1 MGRRLP
7 SAKNCCLL
15 HFPVLAIRVSVQCK
29 KNWIPHVQTN
39 SKQLFWEP
47 TSGILSLMYCKTYSH
62 NWKTWVSFKL
72 CHLKLIYH
80 TSHLHV
86 QLTMRKRHCVCSKV
100 HNTESLST
108 HISWAWQGGQE
119 LDKNWFFW
127 LMMIC
132 GNEEQ
137 FSVGNFFLH
146 SINWRSWVMPTKL
159 CSCLQLLHH
168 HIQSML
174 TPSQDQPHR
183 LIVSQSVS
191 QYLFFFSFLQICFQK
206 LSFQMQ
212 FQHFKMHSWQLNMNW
227 KSDWVF
233 VWLLIRLCGHIDNT
247 SKIFLN
253 FHANDKGQERTAES
267 FWNVK
272 ENWLDILP
280 GHMVEEHSRRQNDVT
295 ETFSISQNCLI
306 LCLRCWS
313 LSPHVPKRQFP
324 RGFGLWFLIPDHMDD
339 KAGYEH
345 LYWVFP
351 MQVGSK
357 LITN

>member
-1 MGRRLP
+1 
-7 SAKNCCLL
+7 
-15 HFPVLAIRVSVQCK
+15 
-29 KNWIPHVQTN
+29 
-39 SKQLFWEP
+39 
-47 TSGILSLMYCKTYSH
+47 MYCKTHSH
-62 NWKTWVSFKL
+62 NWKTFKL

-86 QLTMRKRHCVCSKV
+86 QLMMGKRHHVCSKV

-119 LDKNWFFW
+119 QDKNWFFW
-127 LMMIC
+127 LVMIC
-132 GNEEQ
+132 GNEKQ
-137 FSVGNFFLH
+137 FSVGIFFLH

-159 CSCLQLLHH
+159 CWCLQLLHH

-174 TPSQDQPHR
+174 T
-183 LIVSQSVS
+183 
-191 QYLFFFSFLQICFQK
+191 
-206 LSFQMQ
+206 
-212 FQHFKMHSWQLNMNW
+212 
-227 KSDWVF
+227 
-233 VWLLIRLCGHIDNT
+233 
-247 SKIFLN
+247 
-253 FHANDKGQERTAES
+253 
-267 FWNVK
+267 
-272 ENWLDILP
+272 LP
-280 GHMVEEHSRRQNDVT
+280 GHMIEEHSRRQNNVT

>member
-7 SAKNCCLL
+7 SPKNCCLL
-15 HFPVLAIRVSVQCK
+15 HFPFLAIRVSVECK

-47 TSGILSLMYCKTYSH
+47 TSGILSLMYCKTHSH

-86 QLTMRKRHCVCSKV
+86 QLMMRKSHCVCSKV

-119 LDKNWFFW
+119 QDKNWFFW

-191 QYLFFFSFLQICFQK
+191 QSIPLLFFLFCRFAS
-206 LSFQMQ
+206 
-212 FQHFKMHSWQLNMNW
+212 
-227 KSDWVF
+227 KSSLF
-233 VWLLIRLCGHIDNT
+233 RCN
-247 SKIFLN
+247 
-253 FHANDKGQERTAES
+253 
-267 FWNVK
+267 
-272 ENWLDILP
+272 
-280 GHMVEEHSRRQNDVT
+280 
-295 ETFSISQNCLI
+295 FSISKCTLD
-306 LCLRCWS
+306 S
-313 LSPHVPKRQFP
+313 
-324 RGFGLWFLIPDHMDD
+324 
-339 KAGYEH
+339 
-345 LYWVFP
+345 
-351 MQVGSK
+351 
-357 LITN
+357 

>member
-7 SAKNCCLL
+7 SPKNCCLL
-15 HFPVLAIRVSVQCK
+15 HFPFLAIRVSVECK

-47 TSGILSLMYCKTYSH
+47 TSGILSLMYCKTHSH

-80 TSHLHV
+80 TSHPHV
-86 QLTMRKRHCVCSKV
+86 QLMMRKRHC
-100 HNTESLST
+100 
-108 HISWAWQGGQE
+108 GQE
-119 LDKNWFFW
+119 QDKNWFFW

-191 QYLFFFSFLQICFQK
+191 QSIPLLFFLFCRFAS
-206 LSFQMQ
+206 
-212 FQHFKMHSWQLNMNW
+212 
-227 KSDWVF
+227 KSSLF
-233 VWLLIRLCGHIDNT
+233 RCN
-247 SKIFLN
+247 
-253 FHANDKGQERTAES
+253 
-267 FWNVK
+267 
-272 ENWLDILP
+272 
-280 GHMVEEHSRRQNDVT
+280 
-295 ETFSISQNCLI
+295 FSISKCTLD
-306 LCLRCWS
+306 S
-313 LSPHVPKRQFP
+313 
-324 RGFGLWFLIPDHMDD
+324 
-339 KAGYEH
+339 
-345 LYWVFP
+345 
-351 MQVGSK
+351 
-357 LITN
+357 